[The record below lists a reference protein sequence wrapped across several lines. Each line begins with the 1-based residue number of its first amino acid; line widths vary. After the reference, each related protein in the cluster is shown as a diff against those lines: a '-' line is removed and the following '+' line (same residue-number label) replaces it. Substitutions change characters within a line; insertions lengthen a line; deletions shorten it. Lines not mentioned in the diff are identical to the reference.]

1 MLEKLP
7 TYFRP
12 LWVRI
17 LISAIVVAGLL
28 GTIVV
33 VQIIKNIPKP
43 VAECS
48 NETCAGQPDDVR
60 NDRETSTGGGDEQS
74 TNPEKK
80 SEPTQPGST
89 PKPNTPPGGAPSTG
103 GGGGGSTNPP
113 PSGGGN
119 GTQSCP
125 AFPAFPD
132 ESCTGV
138 PAGISL
144 SSVGSQA
151 STSNGQ
157 TITGL
162 TINGNLTINHSNVTV
177 TNTRITGRVINN
189 AGGLVMRDVDIGP
202 DSCPASSNGGNRL
215 IANAGYTLIRAH
227 LHNNGADLVHLG
239 GGSNV
244 LIQDSLINKACF
256 YSSDHLDAIQFYD
269 PGGVLN
275 ATIQH
280 NYIDIRP
287 TNGGGFGN
295 AAIFWADFPGSGSRL
310 NVYNNMLIG
319 GNYTIYGLDAHAS
332 SGVIIDVSG
341 NRFLR
346 NQYNYGPCALSNSVP
361 YNGTSGVIWNS
372 NAFTDGGAISI
383 NDC

>member
-1 MLEKLP
+1 MGAG
-7 TYFRP
+7 
-12 LWVRI
+12 VVG
-17 LISAIVVAGLL
+17 AIVVL
-28 GTIVV
+28 
-33 VQIIKNIPKP
+33 QIIQNMPKP
-43 VAECS
+43 ATECTKEVCMERS
-48 NETCAGQPDDVR
+48 ESVR
-60 NDRETSTGGGDEQS
+60 DDRETSTGGGEKQS
-74 TNPEKK
+74 ASPSQENK
-80 SEPTQPGST
+80 PTQPGPAT
-89 PKPNTPPGGAPSTG
+89 KPNIPAGNTPSSGSN
-103 GGGGGSTNPP
+103 GGGSGTTPP

-125 AFPAFPD
+125 PFPAFPD
-132 ESCTGV
+132 ENCTGV
-138 PAGISL
+138 PVGITL
-144 SSVGSQA
+144 SSVGSQT
-151 STSNGQ
+151 STGNGQ

-202 DSCPASSNGGNRL
+202 DSCPTSSNGGNRL
-215 IANAGYTLIRAH
+215 IANDGYTLIRAH
-227 LHNNGADLVHLG
+227 LHNNGADLVHMG

-244 LIQDSLINKACF
+244 LIQDSLLNRACY
-256 YSSDHLDAIQFYD
+256 YSSDHLDAIQFYN

-319 GNYTIYGLDAHAS
+319 GNYTFYGLDAHAS
-332 SGVIIDVSG
+332 SDVIIDVSS

-346 NQYNYGPCALSNSVP
+346 NAYNYGPCALSNSVA
-361 YNGTSGVIWNS
+361 YNGTSGVIWNG
-372 NAFTDGGAISI
+372 NAFSDGGTISI